1 MNSRGLPA
9 PALRR
14 ATAATLAAG
23 GYIHAQLYVD
33 GYRFIHVIGPLFLL
47 QASASLALAALLM
60 TGTPPLLLR
69 AGAAGV
75 ALGALGG
82 FTASRT
88 VGVFGF
94 TERGLQPAPQAVLSL
109 LAETGTL
116 LLLATWQTA
125 VAVAAR
131 QEVSPMRPE
140 PRPEPRPGSAWPSP
154 HLRDLR
160 DTVRVLLGLHDD
172 TAVVIRQLGRDGPG
186 PGPGCPPLETVVE
199 VLPMDGGETHR
210 WTLHRPADQITEHDL
225 RTALLRRRP

>member
-1 MNSRGLPA
+1 MNIRRLPV
-9 PALRR
+9 PALRW

-47 QASASLALAALLM
+47 QASASLALAALLLV
-60 TGTPPLLLR
+60 GTPPALLR
-69 AGAAGV
+69 AAAAGV

-94 TERGLQPAPQAVLSL
+94 TEHGLQPAPQAALTL

-125 VAVAAR
+125 VVVAGR
-131 QEVSPMRPE
+131 QQGPPA
-140 PRPEPRPGSAWPSP
+140 RPEPRPGSAWPSP
-154 HLRDLR
+154 HLRELR
-160 DTVRVLLGLHDD
+160 DAVRFLLGLDDD
-172 TAVVIRQLGRDGPG
+172 TAVVIRQLGCDTLGR
-186 PGPGCPPLETVVE
+186 PPLDTVVE

-225 RTALLRRRP
+225 RTALLRRRQ